1 MLEYL
6 LSAEREIVLYP
17 DYDGYEEWVDKAEAL
32 QNGHVSVSPKVAQL
46 HIAADGDKCDIAD
59 IMIRLMHGIEET
71 EAEKACRLLGLPD
84 THEGIAALIDKL
96 DLHLD

>member
-1 MLEYL
+1 
-6 LSAEREIVLYP
+6 
-17 DYDGYEEWVDKAEAL
+17 
-32 QNGHVSVSPKVAQL
+32 L